1 MSKKQKEQ
9 TITIDDVEHK
19 VDDLTQEQV
28 AMVNH
33 VSDLDRKL
41 SSAQFNI
48 TQLQFGRDAFM
59 SALTQS
65 LKVEEAEEV
74 TE

>member
-1 MSKKQKEQ
+1 
-9 TITIDDVEHK
+9 
-19 VDDLTQEQV
+19 
-28 AMVNH
+28 MVNH

>member
-9 TITIDDVEHK
+9 TITIDDTEHK
-19 VDDLTQEQV
+19 VDDLTQEQIT
-28 AMVNH
+28 MVNH
-33 VSDLDRKL
+33 VHDLDRKL

-65 LKVEEAEEV
+65 LKVEEAEV